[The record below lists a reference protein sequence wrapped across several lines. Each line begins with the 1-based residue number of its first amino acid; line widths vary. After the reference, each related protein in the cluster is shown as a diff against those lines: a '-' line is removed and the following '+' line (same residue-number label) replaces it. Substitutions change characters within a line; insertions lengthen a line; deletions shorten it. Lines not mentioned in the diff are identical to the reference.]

1 MVLSIRIGAATGVR
15 QPRADMQHYFF
26 DICWNDETVVDDEGT
41 GHFDDGS
48 AIYYGRTVASRIA
61 RCGNGES
68 VRIHVRDSR
77 GRLLSIVTPGTYRHP
92 AQSQAPIRAII
103 ERDLARQSIA
113 IG

>member
-1 MVLSIRIGAATGVR
+1 
-15 QPRADMQHYFF
+15 MQNYFF
-26 DICWNDETVVDDEGT
+26 DICWNNETVVDDEGT

-48 AIYYGRTVASRIA
+48 AVYYARTVASRVA

-68 VRIHVRDSR
+68 VRVHVRDSQ
-77 GRLLSIVTPGTYRHP
+77 GRLLSIVTPGIYRHA

-113 IG
+113 VG